1 MTETPNPE
9 AAPTVDMP
17 NLPAVS
23 SEAVDRA
30 RAFWRNLAWQLLPEV
45 FVGAEGDEGEDLPD
59 AAHAPLLAMVRGLH
73 GAGLSP
79 AALAQQVRSREEL
92 AALVASGPVAVF
104 EQVEGES
111 RDTGRLDVACEL
123 LGLSGTERLALEFIA
138 TTEVDPVTAHSARV
152 LGGRLQRVDANDV
165 ALLDDAFAVA
175 GLGSG
180 VIRQLCG
187 QGGLLRRLGAV
198 VGVGRRQ
205 VALSPALVAFLDNR
219 LDAPS
224 PLDEHRIRLRL
235 PAAAFDVLERLRAPW
250 IDVLE
255 RALRTDRPVLLSGM
269 QGFGGPEMAAILAR
283 RLGLG
288 WRGIHATPLVDLNE
302 GVVTNLL
309 PMVHAEARLYGH
321 VWVLHHLERL
331 ESHFRDNADSLR
343 RFAGVVS
350 AIGRPVLL
358 VNEGPVAPEMA
369 ARLAIEAGLLHVE
382 VPPMAAEDRV
392 TLMAACLEAA
402 GVEPAIAAP
411 LAEQGRAYNLG
422 AEHTAGAVAY
432 ALQRAQLRAARSLV
446 SQQPVDDG
454 APTTGEL
461 SLACTTAMTNRLRTH
476 GSRVHTPYTWG
487 DLVLPEDTLEAVRNI
502 ARFARVRDHLFEE
515 WGFGAKIPYGR
526 ALSAMFSGPSGTG
539 KTMVAGLI
547 ALELGVELYRVDLSR
562 VVSKYIGETEERLG
576 ALFSEASQ
584 VGAALLFDEADSLFG
599 KRTDIKSAHDRYA
612 NLEVNYLLQRLEEY
626 DGVVILTTN
635 FGSSIDE
642 AFVRRLRFRVQFP
655 LPTPTERVRLWQVM
669 LPAEVP
675 LDDDDP
681 LDLEWMAEAFEL
693 SGGHVRN
700 TVLRAGMMAADS
712 GASLSMRTLYDAA
725 AAEYRELGK
734 LAPAYPFDDDF

>member
-1 MTETPNPE
+1 MTTPPPAD
-9 AAPTVDMP
+9 AAPAFDMAE
-17 NLPAVS
+17 LPPVSAVS
-23 SEAVDRA
+23 VERV

-45 FVGAEGDEGEDLPD
+45 FVGAAGDQAEDLPD

-73 GAGLSP
+73 GGSLEPTALKQQASSRQELRGLVE
-79 AALAQQVRSREEL
+79 A
-92 AALVASGPVAVF
+92 GPVPAF
-104 EQVEGES
+104 ERGDDQ
-111 RDTGRLDVACEL
+111 RALGRLDVACEL
-123 LGLSGTERLALEFIA
+123 LGISGTERLALELIA

-165 ALLDDAFAVA
+165 ALVDDAFSVA

-187 QGGLLRRLGAV
+187 SGGLLRRIGAV
-198 VGVGRRQ
+198 VGLGQRQ
-205 VALSPALVAFLDNR
+205 VALSAALVAFLDNR

-235 PAAAFDVLERLRAPW
+235 PPAAFDVLERLRGPW

-255 RALRTDRPVLLSGM
+255 RALRTNRPVLLSGM

-288 WRGIHATPLVDLNE
+288 FRGIHTAPLVDVNE
-302 GVVTNLL
+302 GMVTHLL
-309 PMVHAEARLYGH
+309 SIVHAEARLWGH

-331 ESHFRDNADSLR
+331 ETHFRDNADSLR
-343 RFAGVVS
+343 RFVGAAA
-350 AIGRPVLL
+350 AIARPLVL

-382 VPPMAAEDRV
+382 VPMMAADDRAE
-392 TLMAACLEAA
+392 LMAACLEAA
-402 GVEPAIAAP
+402 GVSSEAAP
-411 LAEQGRAYNLG
+411 PLSEQGRAFNLG

-432 ALQRAQLRAARSLV
+432 ALQRAQLRAARSLA

-454 APTTGEL
+454 APTAGEL
-461 SLACTTAMTNRLRTH
+461 AMACSTAMTNRLRTH
-476 GSRVHTPYTWG
+476 GSRVNTPYGWD
-487 DLVLPEDTLEAVRNI
+487 DLVLPEETLESVRNI
-502 ARFARVRDHLFEE
+502 ARFARVRERLFEE

-526 ALSAMFSGPSGTG
+526 ALSAMFSGASGTG

-547 ALELGVELYRVDLSR
+547 ARDLGVELYRVDLSR

-576 ALFSEASQ
+576 ALFSEAGQ

-655 LPTPTERVRLWQVM
+655 LPTAAERVRLWEVM
-669 LPAEVP
+669 LPPEVP

-681 LDLEWMAEAFEL
+681 LDLDWMAGAFEL

-700 TVLRAGMMAADS
+700 AVLRAGMMAADS

-734 LAPAYPFDDDF
+734 LAPPYPFDDDF